1 MLLNKFR
8 QSFNSVSKNR
18 SPRLSYLAA
27 SQKPKMFVAAPP
39 SQMISGR
46 KFSSEAGSGEEEDEA
61 EVMEYDVLI
70 VGGGPAGKF

>member
-1 MLLNKFR
+1 M
-8 QSFNSVSKNR
+8 
-18 SPRLSYLAA
+18 AA